1 MFGLLFIL
9 FYGLIVLIITW
20 IIVLPKINIEREN
33 EWLVERLEE
42 LEKIYK
48 SKEEYKK
55 AMKYD
60 NESLLIVGK
69 YSTSKEAI
77 NDLIE
82 KRKTDEITYNS
93 YNEKYS
99 KLKEEIL
106 ILVEKDKKLQKHT
119 NKEIRRIEYD
129 SICIKK

>member
-1 MFGLLFIL
+1 MISIAFIL
-9 FYGLIVLIITW
+9 CYGLVVLAITW
-20 IIVLPKINIEREN
+20 IIVLPKLNIEREN

-42 LEKIYK
+42 LERIYK
-48 SKEEYKK
+48 SKEKYKR

-60 NESLLIVGK
+60 NESLDIVSK
-69 YSTSKEAI
+69 YSTSKETI

-93 YNEKYS
+93 YNEEYS
-99 KLKEEIL
+99 RLKEEIL
-106 ILVEKDKKLQKHT
+106 ILVGKDKKLQKYT